1 MMNDVTGELVA
12 ADRAH
17 RKLSRAKYAA
27 LAGLTHAKVNNI
39 EHGRQPTPDEAKKLG
54 KLVFGS
60 GGIAMGRGEEPEKI
74 EGPEPVVLFDDDE
87 DEEDGFVSVG
97 NEVQGSFFDNIT
109 SEKINES
116 MAASIPTAAI
126 EKYEFKYPGYH
137 ISNSEIQTFKRCKRK
152 WWLAYY
158 RELRLKQPETTGPR
172 QLGTRLHLA
181 LSAYYSMEHTD
192 PKEVLESTIEYDRK
206 IILEGTDIDLA
217 TVQLDEL
224 DKEADLARAMLE
236 GYLDWVTE
244 SGADEGLEITGNE
257 EVVEIP
263 LYEGVV
269 LVGKMDLRIRRTVDN
284 ARLFMDHK
292 TVANLTSPVK
302 TLHLDEQML
311 MYHLLEY
318 LAYLLDGVDPNNVE
332 YTDGGLYNMIR
343 KVKRTVKAN
352 PPFFARVEVR
362 HNKNEL
368 QSFYI
373 RVITECQ
380 EIMRLRAQLD
390 AGEDPR
396 GVAYPTPTGNCS
408 WDCDFIAVCPM
419 FDDGSASEEMLAS
432 VYEPHD
438 PHSHYAPIESEPNGE

>member
-17 RKLSRAKYAA
+17 RKLSRNKYAE
-27 LAGLTHAKVNNI
+27 LAGLTHAKINNI
-39 EHGRQPTPDEAKKLG
+39 EHGRAMTADEAKKLA
-54 KLVFGS
+54 KVVYGS
-60 GGIAMGRGEEPEKI
+60 GGVASGEAPEPI
-74 EGPEPVVLFDDDE
+74 FDGPEPVVLFDDDD
-87 DEEDGFVSVG
+87 DEEDGFVGVG
-97 NEVQGSFFDNIT
+97 SEVQGQFPLNVDVPSFVDAV
-109 SEKINES
+109 
-116 MAASIPTAAI
+116 AAPIV

-158 RELRLKQPETTGPR
+158 RELRLKQPEATGPR

-192 PKEVLESTIEYDRK
+192 PKEVLESTITYDRK
-206 IILEGTDIDLA
+206 IILEGTDLDLA
-217 TVQLDEL
+217 TTLLDDL

-236 GYLDWVTE
+236 GYLEWVTE

-318 LAYLLDGVDPNNVE
+318 LAYLLDGVDPNAVE

-380 EIMRLRAQLD
+380 EIMRLRGLLE

-438 PHSHYAPIESEPNGE
+438 PHDHYKPLDNNENNQEG